1 MTPAQDTGQQDRT
14 RGGSGSRLAVAGL
27 VGLITGLGVA
37 LASGS
42 VFDGVPLGG
51 PWGSINGTLAF
62 LAGFGV
68 TFAPQASLPSSPAGR
83 RCACR
88 GSGSGQLGAWSWI
101 YAYQV
106 SLMTLEGVWMWALA
120 VASTAVTLLSVR
132 AMLGVR

>member
-68 TFAPQASLPSSPAGR
+68 TLLLRRRSPHRRLGGAVLAMAAGLVSW
-83 RCACR
+83 A
-88 GSGSGQLGAWSWI
+88 LGA
-101 YAYQV
+101 
-106 SLMTLEGVWMWALA
+106 G
-120 VASTAVTLLSVR
+120 STRTRLPL
-132 AMLGVR
+132 

>member
-14 RGGSGSRLAVAGL
+14 RGGSGSRLAVASL

-51 PWGSINGTLAF
+51 RWGSINGTLAF

-68 TFAPQASLPSSPAGR
+68 TLLLGR
-83 RCACR
+83 RSPHRRLGGAVLAVAA
-88 GSGSGQLGAWSWI
+88 GLVSLGAWSFI

-106 SLMTLEGVWMWALA
+106 FPHDA
-120 VASTAVTLLSVR
+120 
-132 AMLGVR
+132 